1 MIAGYIIVLFGL
13 LIYSFTLIDPNI
25 TLINHP
31 LWDSF
36 REPMV
41 FLGYYNRPVSWLIY
55 ISIVI
60 LLFIFHYLFVK
71 KYKDYNPVF
80 LSLVIGYILLLS
92 YPLLSHDFFNYMFDA
107 RILTFYG
114 QNPYQKMALDFPTD
128 DWLRFMHWTHRAYP
142 YGPSFLVITLI
153 PSFLSLGK
161 LILNYFFFKALFI
174 AAYFI
179 GVLYLN
185 KINKKSAME
194 FATHPFILIEGLVNA
209 HNDLIGVTLALI
221 GSYYL
226 FKDNNIIAR
235 IFLALS
241 GGIKYV
247 SAPLF
252 FIANKNFRNWNAII
266 LLGQLL
272 LLIYLVYTKGFQ
284 QWYLL
289 TIFAY
294 LPFFPRLIKYIN
306 ISLFGL
312 LISYYPY
319 IRLGGWDS
327 TEKIQLKETIIY
339 SSIVINIVIIL
350 LLYVYTKFLKNDKK
364 NKVLS

>member
-1 MIAGYIIVLFGL
+1 
-13 LIYSFTLIDPNI
+13 
-25 TLINHP
+25 
-31 LWDSF
+31 
-36 REPMV
+36 
-41 FLGYYNRPVSWLIY
+41 
-55 ISIVI
+55 
-60 LLFIFHYLFVK
+60 
-71 KYKDYNPVF
+71 
-80 LSLVIGYILLLS
+80 LV
-92 YPLLSHDFFNYMFDA
+92 
-107 RILTFYG
+107 
-114 QNPYQKMALDFPTD
+114 
-128 DWLRFMHWTHRAYP
+128 
-142 YGPSFLVITLI
+142 
-153 PSFLSLGK
+153 
-161 LILNYFFFKALFI
+161 
-174 AAYFI
+174 
-179 GVLYLN
+179 
-185 KINKKSAME
+185 
-194 FATHPFILIEGLVNA
+194 EGLVNA
-209 HNDLIGVTLALI
+209 HNDLLGVTLAII
-221 GSYYL
+221 GAYYL
-226 FKDNNIIAR
+226 FKENQVIAR

-252 FIANKNFRNWNAII
+252 FIAGKNQRNWNAII

-294 LPFFPRLIKYIN
+294 VPFFPKIIKYIN

-327 TEKIQLKETIIY
+327 TEKIQLKEFIIY